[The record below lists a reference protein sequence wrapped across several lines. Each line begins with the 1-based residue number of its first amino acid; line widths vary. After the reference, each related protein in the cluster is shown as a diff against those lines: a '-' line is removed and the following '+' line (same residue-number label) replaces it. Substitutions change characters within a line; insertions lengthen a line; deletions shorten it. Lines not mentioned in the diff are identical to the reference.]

1 MPGFLIQQPQTDTNP
16 HRWCPINALKNS
28 PVTIV
33 LHCSWSGERYP
44 LPATATAA
52 FNDDDANYFDE
63 ASPTSADLIG
73 STSLYDVIKM
83 VKAQIPTLYMW
94 EEVGGLVLTCGTDQV
109 FASEW
114 ETTMLCNLISNTDAV
129 KEVLSDGREAIVV
142 TIGDAAS
149 MKNGKASV
157 VTRCLAKGDV
167 YG

>member
-44 LPATATAA
+44 LPATANAA

-94 EEVGGLVLTCGTDQV
+94 EEGTCQDSLSLKS
-109 FASEW
+109 AYSPH
-114 ETTMLCNLISNTDAV
+114 CNC
-129 KEVLSDGREAIVV
+129 KR
-142 TIGDAAS
+142 
-149 MKNGKASV
+149 
-157 VTRCLAKGDV
+157 LAKEILEM
-167 YG
+167 YRRY